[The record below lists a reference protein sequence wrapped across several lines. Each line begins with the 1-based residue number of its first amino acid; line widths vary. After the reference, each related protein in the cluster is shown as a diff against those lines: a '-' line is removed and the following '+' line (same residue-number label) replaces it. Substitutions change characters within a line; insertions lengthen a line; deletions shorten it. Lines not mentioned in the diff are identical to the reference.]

1 MITLGQRQTN
11 NINRMI
17 TLTVITLSG
26 FHCIILYSKEYDLEQ
41 KYSDDEGRQHIAV
54 IGNDERKF
62 IVVNAYFPNDHKPG
76 VTFAEQMYS
85 KVLEVQSE
93 YPDHITFCAGDMNV
107 CLSSND

>member
-11 NINRMI
+11 NINQMI

-26 FHCIILYSKEYDLEQ
+26 FHCIILYNKEYDLEQ

-62 IVVNAYFPNDHKPG
+62 IVVNGYFPNDHKQG
-76 VTFAEQMYS
+76 MLS
-85 KVLEVQSE
+85 KCTPKYLG
-93 YPDHITFCAGDMNV
+93 YR
-107 CLSSND
+107 LSTLIILPFLQGI